1 MTPSLQIETEVQ
13 DVFTQFPALVK
24 TQPTNGR
31 ATNQGPASLSV
42 LAHPPSTSRKT
53 IRVAL
58 AGCGVVGGGLLRLL
72 HESSSAIS
80 GRYGLDFT
88 LTRVLVRDIH
98 KDRNLPIDCGL
109 YTSDLETF
117 LATDADVFVE
127 AIGGREPAHTIASRA
142 ISRGKKLITANKELI
157 AAEGNRLA
165 SLATVTGGDLD
176 FGAAVGGSAPVISTL
191 RDLTG
196 GLIPRSVRG
205 ILNGTSNYVL
215 SLVERGASLDS
226 ALSRARD
233 LGLAES
239 DCSRD
244 LDGRDAA
251 AKLAIIAW
259 TAFGLDPAD
268 LCLRR
273 TALVPGLEALVRC
286 SKALHGRVR
295 FIAECALLPD
305 RRISATVEP
314 TIVAEHSS
322 FGGTI
327 GEENRVEVDLGWS
340 SPLTVSGPG
349 AGGQPTASA
358 LLSDLVHLSPVPNG
372 RATSDSA
379 FTSVDDPR
387 AHEWV
392 ILADAPVSTLLRS
405 ARAFGCAPIHD
416 ARVGRDSLIVTA
428 PAHWSLVSPL
438 LQSLEAANANPA
450 VARYEIQSCSENSS

>member
-24 TQPTNGR
+24 TQPTNRR

-88 LTRVLVRDIH
+88 LARVLVRDIH
-98 KDRNLPIDCGL
+98 KDRNLPIERGV
-109 YTSDLETF
+109 YTNDLESF

-127 AIGGREPAHTIASRA
+127 AIGGREPAHTIASSA
-142 ISRGKKLITANKELI
+142 IGRGKKVITANKELI
-157 AAEGNRLA
+157 AAHGHRLA
-165 SLATVTGGDLD
+165 SLATATGGNLD

-226 ALSRARD
+226 ALARARE

-259 TAFGLDPAD
+259 TAFGLDPAE
-268 LCLRR
+268 LLLRR
-273 TALVPGLEALVRC
+273 TPLVPGLERLVRC
-286 SKALHGRVR
+286 SKTLNARVR
-295 FIAECALLPD
+295 YIAQWALLPD
-305 RRISATVEP
+305 RRIAATVEP

-322 FGGTI
+322 FARTV
-327 GEENRVEVDLGWS
+327 GEENRVEVDMGWS

-358 LLSDLVHLSPVPNG
+358 LLSDLVRLSPVPNG
-372 RATSDSA
+372 RSTGESA
-379 FTSVDDPR
+379 FTSVDDSQSHQWLIVANVP
-387 AHEWV
+387 A
-392 ILADAPVSTLLRS
+392 STLLKS
-405 ARAFGCAPIHD
+405 ARAFGCVPIHD
-416 ARVGRDSLIVTA
+416 ARVGQDSFIVTA
-428 PAHWSLVSPL
+428 HARWSCVSPL
-438 LQSLEAANANPA
+438 LHSLEAANANPA
-450 VARYEIQSCSENSS
+450 VARYEIQSCSENNS